1 MQIVLLERVEN
12 LGAIGDVVKVRD
24 GYARNFLLPQH
35 KALRATEANL
45 KRFEAQRAEIE
56 KRNANARAEA
66 EKGAG
71 NLDGKSFIL
80 LRSAGETGHLYGSVS
95 ARDVVEAA
103 AAEKIEIAR
112 SAVVLDKPIKLLGV
126 YDVRVKLHP
135 EVSVT
140 IKLNVARSAD
150 EAERQARGENVVAAA
165 AAEQRA
171 VDDAAAKELAAQS
184 LANQLPAGD
193 A

>member
-35 KALRATEANL
+35 KALRATEDNL
-45 KRFEAQRAEIE
+45 KRFEGQRAELE
-56 KRNANARAEA
+56 RRNASARAEA
-66 EKGAG
+66 ETAG
-71 NLDGKSFIL
+71 QALEGKTFVL

-103 AAEKIEIAR
+103 AADKLEIPRAG
-112 SAVVLDKPIKLLGV
+112 VVLDKPIKLLGI
-126 YDVRVKLHP
+126 YEIRVKLHP
-135 EVSVT
+135 EVSVPV
-140 IKLNVARSAD
+140 KLNVARSAD
-150 EAERQARGENVVAAA
+150 EAERQLRGENVIAAA

-171 VDDAAAKELAAQS
+171 VDDEAAKELAS
-184 LANQLPAGD
+184 LSIANQPGARED
-193 A
+193 